1 MMQKKYGLID
11 VDGNESIEDIYH
23 NIQTKIS
30 GYLDQNKKNETLFR

>member
-1 MMQKKYGLID
+1 MQKKYGLID
-11 VDGNESIEDIYH
+11 VDGDKSIEDIYH